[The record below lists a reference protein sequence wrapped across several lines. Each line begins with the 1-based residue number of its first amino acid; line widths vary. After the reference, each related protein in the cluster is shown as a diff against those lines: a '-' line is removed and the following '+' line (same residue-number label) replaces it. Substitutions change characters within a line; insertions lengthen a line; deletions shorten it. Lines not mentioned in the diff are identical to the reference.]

1 MKKINRLIIKLTV
14 VAITLTAMTSCDDF
28 LTITPTNEIVLDNYW
43 KEKADVESMV
53 ASCYTRMT
61 KSDMMSRYVVW
72 GELRSDNMN
81 LYSGYTNTDLGYIN
95 SADLLADNSYCDW
108 SSFYETINYCN
119 IVLKHAPAVMTSDPN
134 FTEGDLQPIQAEML
148 TLRALC
154 HFYLL
159 RTFRDIP
166 YMTKAV
172 ESDEE
177 VEDAAQVNPDS
188 VLDHII
194 VDLNKAKNM
203 AMVSDGYSTDVWNR
217 GRITKDAVNS
227 LLADVLLWRASKN
240 GSAADYQTCVDVCN
254 TVINSKIQ
262 EEKDRLLKEGKT
274 PTEGG
279 ISQTSKYPLIE
290 DDADAATGLDESKA
304 YTQIFG
310 NGNSSESIFE
320 LQFDGSSNVNSTI
333 SDWYGNSTIK
343 TTADLQ
349 ASALFSMGNDQKLFL
364 STADTR
370 RLNSIVAPTS
380 DVNVVELPIR
390 KYTNTNGYL
399 KTNPSGSY
407 RSSSTFNSNWIFYRL
422 TDVMLMQ
429 AEAYVQL
436 AADSASGEE
445 SHLRNAFSL
454 VSAVYNRSNPEIKDT
469 LVYGKY
475 STKTAMQRLVLDER
489 QRELC
494 FEGKRWFDLVRYA
507 LRGNHD
513 AMLTML
519 VRKYSTG
526 ANAVKAKIP
535 SEDYYYFPIY
545 EKELKVNPNLVQNP
559 VYVNN
564 SSTAK
569 K

>member
-1 MKKINRLIIKLTV
+1 MKKINKSIIKLTV
-14 VAITLTAMTSCDDF
+14 VVLTLTAMTSCDDF

-53 ASCYTRMT
+53 ASCYTRMS
-61 KSDMMSRYVVW
+61 KSDMMARYIVW
-72 GELRSDNMN
+72 GELRSDNVN

-95 SADLLADNSYCDW
+95 SADLLADNSYCNW
-108 SSFYETINYCN
+108 SSFYETINNCN
-119 IVLKHAPAVMTSDPN
+119 IVLKHAPAVMEIDPN
-134 FTEGDLQPIQAEML
+134 FTEGDLQPVLAEML

-172 ESDEE
+172 ESDED
-177 VEDAAQVNPDS
+177 VEDVAQVNPDS
-188 VLDHII
+188 VLSNII

-203 AMVSDGYSTDVWNR
+203 AMASDGYSKDVWNR

-227 LLADVLLWRASKN
+227 LLADVLLWRASMN
-240 GSAADYQTCVDVCN
+240 SSVADYQACVDVCN

-262 EEKDRLLKEGKT
+262 EEKNRLIKEGHIT
-274 PTEGG
+274 TIDET
-279 ISQTSKYPLIE
+279 QTSKYPLIE
-290 DDADAATGLDESKA
+290 DDADVATGLEESKA
-304 YTQIFG
+304 YTEIFG
-310 NGNSSESIFE
+310 EGNSTESIFE
-320 LQFDGSSNVNSTI
+320 LQFDGSSNVNSMI

-343 TTADLQ
+343 NTADLQ

-370 RLNSIVAPTS
+370 RVNSIVVPVS

-390 KYTNTNGYL
+390 KYTCTNGYL

-407 RSSSTFNSNWIFYRL
+407 RPSSTYNSNWIFYRL

-445 SHLRNAFSL
+445 THLRNAFSL

-469 LVYGKY
+469 LVYSKY

-526 ANAVKAKIP
+526 ASAVKAKIP

-545 EKELKVNPNLVQNP
+545 ENELKVNPSLIQNP
-559 VYVNN
+559 VYITN

-569 K
+569 N